1 MLPEL
6 RLAVSLLVLIQGCN
20 CVIVSYFLDKN
31 VLSARMTCGDVSL
44 QKIGILVLTK
54 PVQRGQ
60 RVLSSFTAHD
70 KAVLEFPLPA
80 PVCMPR
86 LFVTLNAETIHL

>member
-1 MLPEL
+1 MVPEL
-6 RLAVSLLVLIQGCN
+6 CLAVSLLVLIQGCTN
-20 CVIVSYFLDKN
+20 VIVSYFFFF
-31 VLSARMTCGDVSL
+31 SARMTCGDVSL
-44 QKIGILVLTK
+44 QKIGILALTK

-86 LFVTLNAETIHL
+86 LFVTLNAEPIHL